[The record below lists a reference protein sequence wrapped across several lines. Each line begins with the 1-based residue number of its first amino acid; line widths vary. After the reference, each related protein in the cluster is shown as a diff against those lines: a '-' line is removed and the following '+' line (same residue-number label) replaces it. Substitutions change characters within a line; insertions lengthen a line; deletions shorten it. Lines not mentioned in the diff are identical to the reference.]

1 MKISVG
7 QFKTL
12 VREAAQEPDE
22 KDMMISVYSDVYK
35 EKFGVRPRWF
45 MERLNAMTID
55 QIQAELDKLYDTPDM
70 DDDYDFEPTPEYP
83 DMEGTV
89 NPTEPPTPFE
99 ELGDMPTKIPFKGG
113 DEYDALGP
121 NPGIHTSLGRP
132 GARKAAKTSYNRRL
146 RRGG

>member
-1 MKISVG
+1 MKISIG
-7 QFKTL
+7 QFKAL
-12 VREAAQEPDE
+12 VREAAQETDN
-22 KDMMISVYSDVYK
+22 KKMLISVYSDIYK
-35 EKFGVRPRWF
+35 EKNGIRPRW
-45 MERLNAMTID
+45 MMDKLRAMSDDEIE
-55 QIQAELDKLYDTPDM
+55 AELNKLQDQRGM
-70 DDDYDFEPTPEYP
+70 DDEDYLPVAQEFP

-89 NPTEPPTPFE
+89 EPGEPAEPFE

-113 DEYDALGP
+113 DEYDALGG

>member
-1 MKISVG
+1 M
-7 QFKTL
+7 L
-12 VREAAQEPDE
+12 
-22 KDMMISVYSDVYK
+22 ISVYSDIYK
-35 EKFGVRPRWF
+35 EKNGIRPRW
-45 MERLNAMTID
+45 MMDKLRAMTNDEIET
-55 QIQAELDKLYDTPDM
+55 ELNRLQDERGM
-70 DDDYDFEPTPEYP
+70 DDEDYLPVAQEFP
-83 DMEGTV
+83 DMEGTID
-89 NPTEPPTPFE
+89 PAEPPPPFE